1 MRAVVVPANELS
13 EDLVARW
20 VEIQQKNPTLCSPFF
35 RPEFTQAVAKVRDD
49 VFVAIIDNGIA
60 FFPFQRSSI
69 GHGKPVGGPVSDYH
83 GLITASDFSCD
94 PVALMRACGLGSW
107 NFDHVPAQQAMFAP
121 WRTID
126 TESPVV
132 DLDQEESP
140 GSTALYAD
148 HRRKR
153 RRLEREV
160 GQVDVELETTD
171 PSMLEFCIKW
181 KSAHYHRIG
190 TPDLFARP
198 WARSLMDVIA
208 SHQKPEF
215 AGMLSVMRAGG
226 QPIAAHFGLRSGNV
240 WHYWFPTYDPQFHRH
255 SPGML
260 LLLEMTAGAPKLG
273 INMIDFGR
281 GDNDYKFRIANRRV
295 PLIEGAVVTNSTIWR
310 LKSQLRQIVRGSPM
324 LKSALTPAHR
334 LYQAFNQRSR
344 LRVYWLDAILACEMM
359 RACLHYLN
367 TTGTFI

>member
-20 VEIQQKNPTLCSPFF
+20 AEIQQKNPALFSPFF
-35 RPEFTQAVAKVRDD
+35 RPEFTRAVAKVRDD

-83 GLITASDFSCD
+83 GLIAASDFSCD
-94 PVALMRACGLGSW
+94 PVALMRACGLRSW
-107 NFDHVPAQQAMFAP
+107 NFDHVPAPQAMFAP

-160 GQVDVELETTD
+160 GQVEVELETTD
-171 PSMLEFCIKW
+171 PSMLEFCLKW

-208 SHQKPEF
+208 SAPE
-215 AGMLSVMRAGG
+215 AGVRWNA
-226 QPIAAHFGLRSGNV
+226 FGDARRRSADCSSFRTAVRQRLALLVSDLRSSI
-240 WHYWFPTYDPQFHRH
+240 P
-255 SPGML
+255 SPLSGDAFA
-260 LLLEMTAGAPKLG
+260 AG
-273 INMIDFGR
+273 DDGR
-281 GDNDYKFRIANRRV
+281 RSQARNQHDRFRKGR
-295 PLIEGAVVTNSTIWR
+295 
-310 LKSQLRQIVRGSPM
+310 
-324 LKSALTPAHR
+324 
-334 LYQAFNQRSR
+334 
-344 LRVYWLDAILACEMM
+344 
-359 RACLHYLN
+359 
-367 TTGTFI
+367 